1 MAWDRQSGH
10 YVRRTLGLSMPTL
23 DAERS
28 MMGRSCRRLAG
39 LDEVGRG
46 ALAGPVS
53 VGAVVVTQ
61 HLGPVPAGL
70 KDSKLLS
77 AAARTALVG
86 PIRVWAAE
94 CAVGHATAAEIDR
107 IGIMRA
113 LRLAALR
120 ALAELSAPVDAV
132 LLDGNVDYLSADY
145 AAAEFTVADGPAG
158 LFETGGVDGVGDSG
172 TGRPIDIADT
182 ASVLAARGANSVILD
197 SFHGPVVTRIKADRD
212 CASVAAASVLAKVA
226 RDALM
231 VDLHGRYAHFG
242 WAGNKG
248 YGTAEHLAAI
258 ARHGPCEMH
267 RRSWSL
273 PARADDAAP
282 TGSAG

>member
-1 MAWDRQSGH
+1 
-10 YVRRTLGLSMPTL
+10 MPTL

-28 MMGRSCRRLAG
+28 MMGRSCRRVAG

-61 HLGPVPAGL
+61 HLGPVPDGL

-77 AAARTALVG
+77 AAARVALVG
-86 PIRVWAAE
+86 PIRAWAVE

-120 ALAELSAPVDAV
+120 ALAALSAPVDAV
-132 LLDGNVDYLSADY
+132 LLDGNVDYLSANY
-145 AAAEFTVADGPAG
+145 SVAQAMVVDRSAG
-158 LFETGGVDGVGDSG
+158 LFEAGGVDGVSGSG
-172 TGRPIDIADT
+172 TVCPNDSDDAAGVFA
-182 ASVLAARGANSVILD
+182 ASGANGVILD
-197 SFHGPVVTRIKADRD
+197 SFHGSVVTRIKADRD

-258 ARHGPCEMH
+258 ARHGPCELH

-273 PARADDAAP
+273 PARADGAAP
-282 TGSAG
+282 TSPAG

>member
-1 MAWDRQSGH
+1 
-10 YVRRTLGLSMPTL
+10 MPTL

-61 HLGPVPAGL
+61 HLGPVPDGL

-77 AAARTALVG
+77 AAARVALVG
-86 PIRVWAAE
+86 PIRAWAVE

-120 ALAELSAPVDAV
+120 ALAALSAPVDAV
-132 LLDGNVDYLSADY
+132 LLDGNVDYLSANY
-145 AAAEFTVADGPAG
+145 SVAEAAVAEAAVADRPAG
-158 LFETGGVDGVGDSG
+158 LFEADGVDGLSGSG
-172 TGRPIDIADT
+172 TVRPNDSADAAGVFA
-182 ASVLAARGANSVILD
+182 ASGVILD
-197 SFHGPVVTRIKADRD
+197 SFHGSVVTRIKADRD

-258 ARHGPCEMH
+258 ARHGPCELH

-273 PARADDAAP
+273 PVRADGAAP